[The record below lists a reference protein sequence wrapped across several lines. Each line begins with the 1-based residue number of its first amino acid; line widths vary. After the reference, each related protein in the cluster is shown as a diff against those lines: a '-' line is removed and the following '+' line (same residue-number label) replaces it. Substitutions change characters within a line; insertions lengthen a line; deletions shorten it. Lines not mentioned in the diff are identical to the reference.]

1 MGIFDKFDKYELF
14 AVYVPTICCI
24 FICILASWP
33 LIDWLKCAG
42 LIEYLPPI
50 AKNAF
55 VTIGGLAYIIVLSTF
70 VQRLS
75 KYIVETLWFGKN
87 RDKFPTTKYLLHGD
101 SFGNE
106 IVADKIRSLV
116 KKQYDITLLSARQEK
131 NDWSKAVRSIVSAI
145 DIIKKEVQKANDDM
159 YNRKNRRY
167 GQCRN
172 MIGGMTITFSISIL
186 CFISTLHFN
195 LDMICPLTATL
206 ISIGTLLYY
215 AIMYKSIAN
224 EYANELFNTY
234 ISRYEQ
240 H

>member
-24 FICILASWP
+24 SICILASWP

-159 YNRKNRRY
+159 YNVL
-167 GQCRN
+167 
-172 MIGGMTITFSISIL
+172 S
-186 CFISTLHFN
+186 
-195 LDMICPLTATL
+195 
-206 ISIGTLLYY
+206 
-215 AIMYKSIAN
+215 
-224 EYANELFNTY
+224 
-234 ISRYEQ
+234 
-240 H
+240 

>member
-24 FICILASWP
+24 FVCILASWP

-42 LIEYLPPI
+42 LIESLPSI

-75 KYIVETLWFGKN
+75 KYIVEALWFGKN

-131 NDWSKAVRSIVSAI
+131 NDRSKAVRSIVSAI
-145 DIIKKEVQKANDDM
+145 EIIKKEVQKANDDM

-172 MIGGMTITFSISIL
+172 MIGGMTITFSISIF

-195 LDMICPLTATL
+195 LDMTCPLTATL
-206 ISIGTLLYY
+206 ISIGALSYN

-234 ISRYEQ
+234 ISRYE
-240 H
+240 